1 MIPLLAQE
9 VMRRQSQTGPSFSD
23 AADVII
29 LFSIQAGFKPI
40 FQTRQR
46 IPARFLTCGAFYN
59 KVEIIVQRHPTTGA
73 EGT

>member
-1 MIPLLAQE
+1 MIPLLARE
-9 VMRRQSQTGPSFSD
+9 VMRRQSQTGPSFAD
-23 AADVII
+23 AVDAII
-29 LFSIQAGFKPI
+29 LFSIRVGFKPI

-59 KVEIIVQRHPTTGA
+59 KVEITVHQHPTTGA